1 MHSLELI
8 RRTFDKWHCPGDSR
22 EVYRRWTT
30 ISHREAFSTV
40 RWWSSFVVSRTFHRR
55 ESRSVPHRLSRSRE
69 TIGQCRT
76 YSLVNQWSST
86 FVSLDLSL
94 SLSILVLCLELF
106 RLIIHLP
113 TRTFDDGRS
122 IGFARASTSTDVR
135 CTEKQWTTTM
145 LDLERTTH
153 EPRLV
158 LFVLPLEWLQR
169 GRTILITKDKISVL
183 SNDDYDQNHSLHA
196 NEFKQHDQ
204 LVSQSKSTSL
214 LRIVARHVV
223 T

>member
-1 MHSLELI
+1 MVIICRVPNISSKRIEVCASSI
-8 RRTFDKWHCPGDSR
+8 VKIERNDRT
-22 EVYRRWTT
+22 
-30 ISHREAFSTV
+30 
-40 RWWSSFVVSRTFHRR
+40 
-55 ESRSVPHRLSRSRE
+55 VPHIFSRQSMIINVCFTR
-69 TIGQCRT
+69 
-76 YSLVNQWSST
+76 S
-86 FVSLDLSL
+86 LSL
-94 SLSILVLCLELF
+94 SLSLLVLCLELF

-145 LDLERTTH
+145 LDLERRTH

-214 LRIVARHVV
+214 LRIVARHLV